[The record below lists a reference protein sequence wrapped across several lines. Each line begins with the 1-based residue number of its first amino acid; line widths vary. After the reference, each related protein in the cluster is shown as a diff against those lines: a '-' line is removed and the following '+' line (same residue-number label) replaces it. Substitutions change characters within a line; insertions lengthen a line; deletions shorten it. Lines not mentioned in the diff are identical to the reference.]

1 MNMFS
6 TVSGHVET
14 VVSMSK
20 LHIDDFVSV
29 SLSGDELPVT
39 KAEMKASY
47 NDIADYVMEKHNV
60 KVSTLDIAEV
70 KRKYG
75 ITERECF
82 KKTKSSFYRQPKV
95 TKEKEEFI
103 VEAMKH
109 FKMI

>member
-1 MNMFS
+1 MAILHLPS
-6 TVSGHVET
+6 TIYV
-14 VVSMSK
+14 
-20 LHIDDFVSV
+20 
-29 SLSGDELPVT
+29 PVT

-70 KRKYG
+70 KRKYK

-82 KKTKSSFYRQPKV
+82 HKTKSPSYKQPKI
-95 TKEKEEFI
+95 TKEKEDFI